1 MSACLQN
8 RAAPDPTMT
17 VPMKPC
23 FLASWLPP
31 LLFGLA
37 LLSSTRADAESTN
50 RGVWC
55 WKSPSPYGLNYIIG
69 TNDLENAAVAQF
81 KLWGVSRVYGS
92 YGDQL
97 KTVQGQTAL
106 AAWNTLLN
114 SNGIESQLLISDNTL
129 TSGDSNNLVAMINF
143 NKSQPAAARCQA
155 VHLDLEPW
163 GLSTWDTG
171 SNYQMLVTLAD
182 TYQAVRAELN
192 ANGQSNVLIY
202 ADLADWLN
210 SLTSVNWPSA
220 SVRDQWYSSL
230 LQSLAGFTLMA
241 YDQPTFSDIESV
253 VSYAMTNDPGA
264 VRVGLDAGAGE
275 TWSKLSDFITV
286 ASQVESTYSD
296 TAGIDIYDFITVET
310 VAPPVLSIGSVLPLT
325 TNGFNLTLQ
334 APIGSNYVIQASTD
348 LINWQ
353 TITDFVSASWLTY
366 FTDPAATHFPS
377 RFYQTKP

>member
-1 MSACLQN
+1 M
-8 RAAPDPTMT
+8 M
-17 VPMKPC
+17 VPMKPS
-23 FLASWLPP
+23 FLPSWSSLLP
-31 LLFGLA
+31 GALA
-37 LLSSTRADAESTN
+37 LVLIIPAKADNTN

-69 TNDLENAAVAQF
+69 TNGLENAAVAQF
-81 KLWGVSRVYGS
+81 KLWGVARVYGS

-97 KTVQGQTAL
+97 KTTQGQSAL

-114 SNGIESQLLISDNTL
+114 SNGIQSQLLISDYSL
-129 TSGDSNNLVAMINF
+129 TTGDSNDVVELINF

-171 SNYQMLVTLAD
+171 SNYQMLVALAG
-182 TYQAVRAELN
+182 TYQEVRAELD
-192 ANGQSNVLIY
+192 ANGQTNILIY
-202 ADLADWLN
+202 ADLADWLS

-220 SVRDQWYSSL
+220 SVRDQWYSNL
-230 LQSLAGFTLMA
+230 LQNLAGFTLMA
-241 YDQPTFSDIESV
+241 YDQPTFSKIQNV

-275 TWSKLSDFITV
+275 TWTNLADFLTV
-286 ASQVESTYSD
+286 ASQVESTYSE

-310 VAPPVLSIGSVLPLT
+310 VAPPVLSIATTPPLT

-334 APIGSNYVIQASTD
+334 APIGSSCIIQSSID
-348 LINWQ
+348 LTNWALL
-353 TITDFVSASWLTY
+353 TNILTASWLTQ
-366 FTDPAATHFPS
+366 FTDPTATNYPS
-377 RFYQTKP
+377 RFYQVSP